1 MPGWRCTFGFVLLFC
16 SSLVSAQKYSCK
28 YTLSPNAGKSTYLD
42 GSMSGISPGD
52 TICIQAGVYH
62 YIRLINIHG
71 TSDNP
76 VVIINHGGRVVLD
89 LQGRTNHGFI
99 INNSTHFVLTG
110 SGDPDQDNG
119 FEIFKSPE
127 DRTQTAL
134 AIGFQVSDLEIDH
147 FYIHD
152 VELGLHLINVPDC
165 NPKTW
170 QNNWVMK
177 NVFIHDF
184 QIKNTTK
191 EGMYIGSSKYL
202 SGYNRECDGEMK
214 NILPSYIQNI
224 KVYNNTI
231 ENTGWDGMQVSM
243 ANVDCE
249 IYQNRIINYGGENKN
264 SQRAGIVIGGGSSG
278 MVHGNYIKNGKG
290 DGIDVFG
297 IGEIKIFN
305 NVIIGAENC
314 GIFIGN
320 RKIINNGSFEII
332 NNTLIRTGADGIR
345 YNNEYAE
352 NNLIA
357 NNLIVGWGLEPIS
370 IRRGEATVHITK
382 NLVESEIRTI
392 KFNEPAKGNFS
403 INQASPAYNGG
414 IDVSEFGIFTDFQGS
429 NRRVGPKTDIGAF
442 EVDPT
447 RNSIPISFYRPEP
460 IELMEGEEVF
470 FTLPSDLFI
479 DYDGSHI
486 KLNLSSSDTDAVPD
500 WIIFDSINGG
510 ISFSP
515 GVEDV
520 GLTELKLVGTDEKG
534 GTGEIAIRVYVKAA
548 SENSLLLSFNKLE
561 KVDGELIRIYPQE
574 IFNYFLIETDFYAW
588 MNASA
593 YILDSEGIKVK
604 EIKLEDGKKWV
615 DGRDLAPGSYEV
627 CIVSDNK
634 LITKNITKK

>member
-1 MPGWRCTFGFVLLFC
+1 MH
-16 SSLVSAQKYSCK
+16 
-28 YTLSPNAGKSTYLD
+28 TLAPHAGKSTYLD
-42 GSMSGISPGD
+42 GSVAGISPGD

-62 YIRLINIHG
+62 YIRLVNIHG
-71 TSDNP
+71 TPDNP
-76 VVIINHGGRVVLD
+76 VIIINYGGRVVLD

-110 SGDPDQDNG
+110 SGDPNHDYG

-127 DRTQTAL
+127 DKTQTAL

-165 NPKTW
+165 TPKTW
-170 QNNWVMK
+170 QGNWVMK
-177 NVFIHDF
+177 NVYIHDF
-184 QIKNTTK
+184 HIKNTAK

-202 SGYNRECDGEMK
+202 SGYNRDCDGEIK

-249 IYQNRIINYGGENKN
+249 IYRNRIINYGGENKN
-264 SQRAGIVIGGGSSG
+264 SQRAGIVLGGGSSG
-278 MVHGNYIKNGKG
+278 VVHGNYIKDGKG

-297 IGEIKIFN
+297 IGGIKIFN
-305 NVIIGAENC
+305 NVIIGSENC

-332 NNTLIRTGADGIR
+332 NNTIIRTGADGIR

-352 NNLIA
+352 ENSIV

-370 IRRGEATVHITK
+370 IRRGEKSVQISK
-382 NLVESEIRTI
+382 NLVESEIKTI
-392 KFNEPAKGNFS
+392 EFNDPAKGNFS
-403 INQASPAYNGG
+403 ISQTSPAHNGG
-414 IDVSEFGIFTDFQGS
+414 VDVSEFGVFTDFQGNS
-429 NRRVGPKTDIGAF
+429 RWVGSKPDIGAF

-447 RNSIPISFYRPEP
+447 RNSKPVSFYKPEP
-460 IELMEGEEVF
+460 IELKEGEELF
-470 FTLPSDLFI
+470 YTLPGDLFI
-479 DYDGSHI
+479 DYDGRHI
-486 KLNLSSSDTDAVPD
+486 DINLLPLDTGEVPD
-500 WIIFDSINGG
+500 WIVFDKVKGG
-510 ISFSP
+510 IGFSP
-515 GVEDV
+515 GSEDI
-520 GLTELKLVGTDEKG
+520 GLTELVLVGRDEVG

-548 SENSLLLSFNKLE
+548 TENSLLLSLSKLE
-561 KVDGELIRIYPQE
+561 KVDAELIRIYPQE
-574 IFNYFLIETDFYAW
+574 IFNYFLIETDFYDF

-604 EIKLEDGKKWV
+604 EIKLEEGKKWV
-615 DGRDLAPGSYEV
+615 DGRDLAPGLYEV